1 MPKKHLIGLINHQGC
16 KKPSECTLGMETLCN
31 NVSNLFE
38 KIMHS
43 RVTFKGMG
51 NSF

>member
-1 MPKKHLIGLINHQGC
+1 MTFDAHFNGLINQSSRMQ
-16 KKPSECTLGMETLCN
+16 KTSKSILGMETLFK

-38 KIMHS
+38 N
-43 RVTFKGMG
+43 